1 MKLNSATSIYFS
13 PTGTTKK
20 VISSIL
26 KGMCISSNTTIDMT
40 KPSIR
45 NDLSPAIEGDI
56 VIIGVPV
63 YEEKIPEMLHEF
75 LVSLEG
81 NGKPVVLIA
90 VYGNFGEGIALNE
103 LNDIAKNSGFSVV
116 AAASFIGEHS
126 FSTREVPVQEGR
138 PDYYDLSI
146 AESFGRSILEK
157 MKKVE
162 NPNNMILKIPEGKLP
177 LMAKILPKNSA
188 RIFTKTPV
196 ADMNICN
203 HCGVCVKLC
212 PMNIIE
218 KDTLKIDNNKCIR
231 CFCCVKRCP
240 KSARKIIYRP
250 KFIVSKMLAEKN
262 KIKKTPRIFI

>member
-20 VISSIL
+20 VISAIL
-26 KGMCISSNTTIDMT
+26 KGMYIKSSTTIDMT
-40 KPSIR
+40 KPNIR
-45 NDLSPAIEGDI
+45 NNLSPAIEGDI

-63 YEEKIPEMLHEF
+63 YEEKIPEMLCKF
-75 LVSLEG
+75 LISLEG

-126 FSTREVPVQEGR
+126 FSTKEVPVQEGR

-162 NPNNMILKIPEGKLP
+162 SLNNMILKIPEGKLP

-203 HCGVCVKLC
+203 YCGACVKLC
-212 PMNIIE
+212 PMNIID
-218 KDTLKIDNNKCIR
+218 KDTLEIDDNKCIR

-240 KSARKIIYRP
+240 KSARKIIYKP
-250 KFIVSKMLAEKN
+250 NFIVTTMLRKKN
-262 KIKKTPRIFI
+262 KSKKTPQIFI